1 MNTQRCQTCTHWDQT
16 HGLEMTN
23 LGAIAPCTRYA
34 PSHFTL
40 RTVELTTAGLRFSSE
55 PESTVLSKMDL
66 PMAIWPY
73 TGRNQI
79 CGDYQPC
86 DLEENV
92 RRNRLRAAPLV

>member
-1 MNTQRCQTCTHWDQT
+1 MNTQRCQTCSHWDQN

-23 LGAIAPCTRYA
+23 LGSIAPCTRHA
-34 PSHFTL
+34 PSRFALTM
-40 RTVELTTAGLRFSSE
+40 VELSSAGLTFSADPPARVPAE
-55 PESTVLSKMDL
+55 MEL

-92 RRNRLRAAPLV
+92 RRNRQRAAPLS